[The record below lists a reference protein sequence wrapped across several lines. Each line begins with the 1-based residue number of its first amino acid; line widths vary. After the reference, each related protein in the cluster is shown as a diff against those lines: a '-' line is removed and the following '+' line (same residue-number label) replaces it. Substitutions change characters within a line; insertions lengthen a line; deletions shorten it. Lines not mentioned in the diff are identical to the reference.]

1 MCNLIQ
7 VIHMK
12 SDIISQQESLNLE
25 PLIKAAQ
32 YVRMSTDHQQ
42 YSTANQSDK
51 IYEYA
56 KTHNIE
62 IVKTYE
68 DDGKS
73 GLNING
79 RPSLQKLLNDVT
91 SGNTDFKVILVYD
104 ISRWGRFQDAD
115 ESAYY
120 EHTCRRAG
128 IDIIYCTEQFIND
141 GSMAS
146 NLLKSTLRTMAGA
159 YSSQLSTKVFAGQK
173 RLVELGYRQGGTAGF
188 GLRRAMLNTQGDIK
202 AILTMGEHKSFQMDR
217 VILVP
222 GPEEEIKIVH
232 QIYDWFVSH
241 RMTEKQ
247 IAHRL
252 NHQEIKTDFNRE
264 WTRNTVHEILTN
276 PKYIGHN
283 VFNRT
288 SNKLKQQHI
297 QNPPEQWIRKDHAFE
312 AIVSEQIFY
321 MVQGIIRERS
331 HRYTDEELLEQ
342 LKLLYQK
349 HGYLSGIIINESA
362 ETPTTSVY
370 ANRFGSLLR
379 AYEIIGFTPKRDYQF
394 LEVNKFLRRLHP
406 EITQQTIDE
415 MVKFNGVIYR
425 DPLTDLLFINDEISI
440 SLVLTR
446 ANRLTSGRYRWKVR
460 FDTTL
465 NPDITVVI
473 RLDKNNKEIRDY
485 FLLPRL
491 DFIQEKISLSE
502 FNSIELELYRFDN
515 LNYLYGM
522 AERVKWKKV
531 K

>member
-1 MCNLIQ
+1 MIQ
-7 VIHMK
+7 AIHMK
-12 SDIISQQESLNLE
+12 SETTSQQGSLNLE
-25 PLIKAAQ
+25 PFTKAAQ

-51 IYEYA
+51 IREYA
-56 KTHNIE
+56 ETHNIE
-62 IVKTYE
+62 IVRTYE

-79 RPSLQKLLNDVT
+79 RPSLQRLINDVI
-91 SGNTDFKVILVYD
+91 SGSTDFKVILVYD

-128 IDIIYCTEQFIND
+128 INIIYCAEQFAND
-141 GSMAS
+141 GSIAS

-188 GLRRAMLNTQGDIK
+188 GLRRAMLNPQGDIK
-202 AILTMGEHKSFQMDR
+202 AILAMGEHKSFQMDR

-232 QIYDWFVSH
+232 QIYDWFINH
-241 RMTEKQ
+241 RLTERQ
-247 IAHRL
+247 ISHRL
-252 NHQEIKTDFNRE
+252 NKQEIKTDFNRE
-264 WTRNTVHEILTN
+264 WTRDTVHEILTN

-288 SNKLKQQHI
+288 SNKLKQRHV
-297 QNPPEQWIRKDHAFE
+297 QNPSEQWIRKDHAFK
-312 AIVSEQIFY
+312 AIVSEEIFY
-321 MVQGIIRERS
+321 TVQGIIRERS

-342 LKLLYQK
+342 LKLLYRK
-349 HGYLSGIIINESA
+349 HGYLSGIIINESDEA
-362 ETPTTSVY
+362 PTTSIY

-379 AYEIIGFTPKRDYQF
+379 AYKLIGFTPDHDYQYV
-394 LEVNKFLRRLHP
+394 EINKFLRQLHP
-406 EITQQTIDE
+406 EITQQAIDE
-415 MVKFNGVIYR
+415 MTKLNGNIYKN
-425 DPLTDLLFINDEISI
+425 PETDLIFINDEISI

-446 ANRLTSGRYRWKVR
+446 SHRLSSGNYRWKVR
-460 FDTTL
+460 FDTSL

-473 RLDKNNKEIRDY
+473 RLNQTNTEVKDY
-485 FLLPRL
+485 YLLPRL
-491 DFIQEKISLSE
+491 DFMQDKISLSE
-502 FNSIELELYRFDN
+502 FNPMELESYRADN
-515 LNYLYGM
+515 LDYLYGM
-522 AERVKWKKV
+522 AERVKWKKIA
-531 K
+531 